1 MLSADLAAAPIL
13 HFDALDSTNADA
25 RRRAEAGEG
34 GPLWIMALEQTAGR
48 GRRGRAWASPRGN
61 LTASVLIT
69 TDRSPADVAR
79 IAFVSGLA
87 VADLADAYVPPALV
101 QVKWPNDV
109 LVARDKLSGSLI
121 ESGRMADGR
130 LWLVLGV
137 GVNLAHAPKTVER
150 PATSLADHLRSDIA
164 APPTPEV
171 ALTMLAAALARRMVL
186 WETGGFEAV
195 VAAWSARA
203 ANLGKRC
210 TAALPNESV
219 DGVAEALEPDG
230 ALRLRLDDG
239 SIRRITAGDVFLP
252 GEMLG
257 QSAVA

>member
-13 HFDALDSTNADA
+13 SFDALDSTNAEA

-48 GRRGRAWASPRGN
+48 GRRGRAWATGSRN
-61 LTASVLIT
+61 LAATLLLT

-79 IAFVSGLA
+79 IAFVSALA
-87 VADLADAYVPPALV
+87 VADLADAFVPPGLV
-101 QVKWPNDV
+101 SVKWPNDV
-109 LVARDKLSGSLI
+109 LVDGDKLSGSLI

-130 LWLVLGV
+130 LWLALGI
-137 GVNLAHAPKTVER
+137 GVNLAEAPKAVER
-150 PATSLADHLRSDIA
+150 PATALADHLRSDVA
-164 APPTPEV
+164 APPTPHE
-171 ALTMLAAALARRMVL
+171 ALSILAAAVARRMAL

-219 DGVAEALEPDG
+219 EGVAEALEPDG

-252 GEMLG
+252 GEMLERA
-257 QSAVA
+257 S